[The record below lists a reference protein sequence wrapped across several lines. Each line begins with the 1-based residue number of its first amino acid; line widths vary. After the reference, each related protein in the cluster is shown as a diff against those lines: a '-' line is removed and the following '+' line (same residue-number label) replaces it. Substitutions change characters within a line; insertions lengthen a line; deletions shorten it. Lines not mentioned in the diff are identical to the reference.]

1 MEQEF
6 ELKADISVIACE
18 VVLNANAILGKNTS
32 QLFPLSLTRAIIP
45 DGCMVRFCL
54 IVSLVPYHDHLKA
67 RIHVRNIEVIKPSR

>member
-6 ELKADISVIACE
+6 ESKGDISVIACE

-45 DGCMVRFCL
+45 DFCIVRFCL
-54 IVSLVPYHDHLKA
+54 IVCLDPCHDHLKA
-67 RIHVRNIEVIKPSR
+67 CMHVRNIEVIKPSR